1 MTRGTTLTVPNL
13 AGRVSIGLFIWRN
26 DMTSKAIAEA
36 VGKTERSVRNWVVK
50 TAEKSSVVAEK
61 YSASSPIHP
70 ADYDIEETC
79 LIIET
84 GLGKNAADLF
94 RMSAGINTPST
105 DARIDRLESMVEKLC
120 IAVATIP
127 QTINAIAGNQ
137 AKQIEFV
144 QDYYSIKG
152 YASKLG
158 HQIAFSE
165 ALNIGRAAGKISR
178 DRGIDIRKVDDEAFG
193 QVNSYHVDVLREV
206 FQI

>member
-1 MTRGTTLTVPNL
+1 MTT
-13 AGRVSIGLFIWRN
+13 
-26 DMTSKAIAEA
+26 KEIAEA
-36 VGKTERSVRNWVVK
+36 VGKDMTTVQRWVKKLSGKMPSVNGK
-50 TAEKSSVVAEK
+50 MQS
-61 YSASSPIHP
+61 SSPMNP
-70 ADYDIEETC
+70 ADYVLEETC
-79 LIIET
+79 AIIEI
-84 GLGKNAADLF
+84 GLGKNAADLY
-94 RMSAGINTPST
+94 RMSAGINAPSS

-178 DRGIDIRKVDDEAFG
+178 DRGIEIRKVDDEAFG

>member
-1 MTRGTTLTVPNL
+1 LTRGTTLTVPNL
-13 AGRVSIGLFIWRN
+13 AGRVNISLFIWGD
-26 DMTSKAIAEA
+26 DMTTNEIAKA
-36 VGKTERSVRNWVVK
+36 VGKDE
-50 TAEKSSVVAEK
+50 TAARRWARKLAGESPAVAAK
-61 YSASSPIHP
+61 IAASSSAHP

-84 GLGKNAADLF
+84 GLGKNAADLY
-94 RMSAGINTPST
+94 RMSAGINAPTT

-127 QTINAIAGNQ
+127 QTINAIAGNH

-178 DRGIDIRKVDDEAFG
+178 DRGIEIRKVDDEAFG